1 MILVPEHVI
10 EFVERV
16 AVELVVMMAVEVVIV
31 VVDVVVV
38 SGSSI
43 KERKYWIL
51 KDVCFG
57 SNRIIYHWS
66 SLITPLMIVL
76 PWHPHCGHVV
86 ASSPFTA

>member
-43 KERKYWIL
+43 KERKY
-51 KDVCFG
+51 
-57 SNRIIYHWS
+57 
-66 SLITPLMIVL
+66 
-76 PWHPHCGHVV
+76 
-86 ASSPFTA
+86 

>member
-1 MILVPEHVI
+1 MRKFQTHNILNFIHILILVPEHVI

-43 KERKYWIL
+43 KERKY
-51 KDVCFG
+51 
-57 SNRIIYHWS
+57 
-66 SLITPLMIVL
+66 
-76 PWHPHCGHVV
+76 
-86 ASSPFTA
+86 

>member
-1 MILVPEHVI
+1 MTEIGFQTHNILNFIHILILVPEHVI

-43 KERKYWIL
+43 KERKY
-51 KDVCFG
+51 
-57 SNRIIYHWS
+57 
-66 SLITPLMIVL
+66 
-76 PWHPHCGHVV
+76 
-86 ASSPFTA
+86 